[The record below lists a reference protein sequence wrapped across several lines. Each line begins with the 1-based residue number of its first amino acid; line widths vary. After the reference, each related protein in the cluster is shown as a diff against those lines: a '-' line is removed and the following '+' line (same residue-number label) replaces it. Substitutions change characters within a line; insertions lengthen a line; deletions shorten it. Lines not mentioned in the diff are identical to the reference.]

1 MGINAVEVQ
10 ALTQNVRISWDSTNP
25 AGASEGEQI
34 KAGDPVKLIVLGN
47 QSFTYQQET
56 SGAAFYLQPGRL
68 DWVEP

>member
-1 MGINAVEVQ
+1 M
-10 ALTQNVRISWDSTNP
+10 
-25 AGASEGEQI
+25 QI
-34 KAGDPVKLIVLGN
+34 KAGDPVRLIVLGG